1 MEDIIAQISCV
12 NNMPSIYRPS
22 ALERA
27 VSYNAAQNS
36 LHALT
41 LKEMETY
48 VEMAARIYNIKLH

>member
-1 MEDIIAQISCV
+1 M
-12 NNMPSIYRPS
+12 PS

-41 LKEMETY
+41 VKEMETY
-48 VEMAARIYNIKLH
+48 VEMTARIYNIKLH